1 MVSLVMWDGI
11 RLTNGRHHCPILNRN
26 KKVLFIYVFTTG
38 FTCET
43 AYHSRT
49 SEWVHSAYHSRTSE
63 WVHSAYHSRTSEWVH
78 SAYHSRTSEWVHS
91 QFLVGFLLLR
101 FFLYSSLWTIIY
113 LLFFYYLAILLS
125 ILYLRLLDYL
135 FGIFKHFFRSK
146 LFFLLVFISICLV
159 VFAYFKCLYIVWWS

>member
-1 MVSLVMWDGI
+1 MVSGSLTDGIIVRYWTEIKKCFSFTFSRRVSLVKL
-11 RLTNGRHHCPILNRN
+11 LTIHEHLSE
-26 KKVLFIYVFTTG
+26 FTLCLP
-38 FTCET
+38 FTNI
-43 AYHSRT
+43 
-49 SEWVHSAYHSRTSE
+49 WVSSL
-63 WVHSAYHSRTSEWVH
+63 SAYHSRTSEWVH

-146 LFFLLVFISICLV
+146 LFFLLGFISICLV
-159 VFAYFKCLYIVWWS
+159 VFAYFKCLYIVWCS